1 MSDEPTR
8 DWPGGPVDRQPAQP
22 GSDQAGADWPADGE
36 PGPNQPGQPSDR
48 AHGAAPVPPPGE
60 AQTPGQPGPYPSFGP
75 PPGQAGQPGQPAFGQ
90 PAGQPGYGQQP
101 PGQPAWQQGY
111 GQPRMGQGQPGP
123 GLGQPGQGQQD
134 YRQPGYGQGY
144 SQPSQGQP
152 GLGQP
157 GLGQQ
162 DYRQPGYGQPG
173 YGQQGY
179 GQQGYG
185 QQGYGQQGYGQP
197 GQRQPG
203 QGQPGYAQPTQG
215 QQDSR
220 QPGYGQ
226 QSYGQ
231 PGQGQPGY
239 GQPGQGQ
246 PGYGQP
252 GQGQPG
258 YGQPGQGQP
267 GYGQPGYG
275 QPGYG
280 QSGYGQPGY
289 GQPGYGQRGYGQ
301 PGYGYPGYGRSGPE
315 PGGIPLRPLAVG
327 EILSGAFTSIR
338 QNPGATLGL
347 SAILL
352 TFYGIAAAAVSLALR
367 GVLNNLNLSSGQ
379 TLTQAQAQH
388 VLFEVFAIVL
398 PSFLGLFVVAFLVE
412 LILTGLLTVVIGR
425 GVLGRK
431 VSMGEAWRIALPRL
445 PAILG
450 AVVLTALCIIGP
462 WAAVAV
468 LALILALAHLAP
480 AAIAVGVI
488 GGIASICLTIW
499 FSVML
504 SLATPTVVLERQG
517 PARALARSWRL
528 VRRSFWRV
536 FGILLLAGIVVAF
549 AGFILQLPFTIIE
562 TLAGGSGGVFGL
574 PATRTLAAVIIGAVG
589 SIVAGAVTRPISAGV
604 TVLLYLDMR
613 MRKEGLD
620 LALQGAANGQQLTG
634 DEFETVWRPPAAG
647 PPPTAGPP
655 TW

>member
-8 DWPGGPVDRQPAQP
+8 DWPGGP
-22 GSDQAGADWPADGE
+22 ADG
-36 PGPNQPGQPSDR
+36 QPPYGQPP
-48 AHGAAPVPPPGE
+48 A
-60 AQTPGQPGPYPSFGP
+60 GQQGDGQQGDG
-75 PPGQAGQPGQPAFGQ
+75 PPGQ
-90 PAGQPGYGQQP
+90 GQPGYGQ
-101 PGQPAWQQGY
+101 PGQGQQGY
-111 GQPRMGQGQPGP
+111 A
-123 GLGQPGQGQQD
+123 QPGQGQQD
-134 YRQPGYGQGY
+134 YGQPGYGQPGY
-144 SQPSQGQP
+144 
-152 GLGQP
+152 
-157 GLGQQ
+157 GQQ
-162 DYRQPGYGQPG
+162 SYGQQGYGQPGYGQPG

-179 GQQGYG
+179 GQ
-185 QQGYGQQGYGQP
+185 
-197 GQRQPG
+197 PG
-203 QGQPGYAQPTQG
+203 QGQPDY
-215 QQDSR
+215 R

-226 QSYGQ
+226 PGYGQQAYGQ
-231 PGQGQPGY
+231 PGFGQQGYGPPGYGQPGY

-246 PGYGQP
+246 QGYRQAGYGQP
-252 GQGQPG
+252 
-258 YGQPGQGQP
+258 
-267 GYGQPGYG
+267 
-275 QPGYG
+275 
-280 QSGYGQPGY
+280 
-289 GQPGYGQRGYGQ
+289 GYGQ

-338 QNPGATLGL
+338 QNPTATLGL

-352 TFYGIAAAAVSLALR
+352 TCYGIASAAISLALR
-367 GVLNNLNLSSGQ
+367 GVLNNLHLSTGQ
-379 TLTQAQAQH
+379 TLTQAQARH
-388 VLFEVFAIVL
+388 VLFQVFAIVL
-398 PSFLGLFVVAFLVE
+398 PSFLGLFVIAFLVE

-450 AVVLTALCIIGP
+450 AVVLTALCVIGP
-462 WAAVAV
+462 WAVVAV
-468 LALILALAHLAP
+468 LAVVLALAHLAP

-504 SLATPTVVLERQG
+504 SLATPAVVLERQG

-536 FGILLLAGIVVAF
+536 LGILLLAGIVVAI
-549 AGFILQLPFTIIE
+549 ASFILQLPFTIIGA
-562 TLAGGSGGVFGL
+562 LAGGSGGVFGL
-574 PATRTLAAVIIGAVG
+574 PATQTLAAVIIGAVG

-604 TVLLYLDMR
+604 TVLLYLDLR

-647 PPPTAGPP
+647 QPPTAAPP

>member
-8 DWPGGPVDRQPAQP
+8 DWPGGPADAQPPRP
-22 GSDQAGADWPADGE
+22 GSDQADLDQQAGGD
-36 PGPNQPGQPSDR
+36 PGVDQPGQPADR
-48 AHGAAPVPPPGE
+48 PYAAGPVPPPGPG
-60 AQTPGQPGPYPSFGP
+60 QTPGQPGPHPSYGPPPAPAPGEPPYGP
-75 PPGQAGQPGQPAFGQ
+75 PPGQPGYGQPGYGQ
-90 PAGQPGYGQQP
+90 PGYGQPGYGQQ
-101 PGQPAWQQGY
+101 
-111 GQPRMGQGQPGP
+111 
-123 GLGQPGQGQQD
+123 
-134 YRQPGYGQGY
+134 
-144 SQPSQGQP
+144 
-152 GLGQP
+152 
-157 GLGQQ
+157 
-162 DYRQPGYGQPG
+162 GYGQPG

-185 QQGYGQQGYGQP
+185 QPGYGQQGYGQP
-197 GQRQPG
+197 G
-203 QGQPGYAQPTQG
+203 YG
-215 QQDSR
+215 QQGFGQQGYG

-226 QSYGQ
+226 Q
-231 PGQGQPGY
+231 GY
-239 GQPGQGQ
+239 
-246 PGYGQP
+246 
-252 GQGQPG
+252 
-258 YGQPGQGQP
+258 GQP

-280 QSGYGQPGY
+280 QPGY
-289 GQPGYGQRGYGQ
+289 GQAGYGQ
-301 PGYGYPGYGRSGPE
+301 PGYGYPGYGRSAPE
-315 PGGIPLRPLAVG
+315 PGGVPLRPLAVG
-327 EILSGAFTSIR
+327 EILGGAITSIR
-338 QNPGATLGL
+338 QNPAATLGL
-347 SAILL
+347 SAVLL
-352 TFYGIAAAAVSLALR
+352 TCYGIASATVSLALR
-367 GVLNNLNLSSGQ
+367 GVLNNLNLSAGQ
-379 TLTQAQAQH
+379 TLTHAQARH

-431 VSMGEAWRIALPRL
+431 VSAGEAWRIALPRL

-450 AVVLTALCIIGP
+450 TVVLTALCVIGP
-462 WAAVAV
+462 WAVVAV
-468 LALILALAHLAP
+468 LVVILALAHLSS

-504 SLATPTVVLERQG
+504 SLATPAVVLERQG

-536 FGILLLAGIVVAF
+536 LGILLLAAIVVGVAS
-549 AGFILQLPFTIIE
+549 FILQLPFSIIRA
-562 TLAGGSGGVFGL
+562 LAGGSGGVFGL
-574 PATRTLAAVIIGAVG
+574 PAARTLTAVIIGAVG

-604 TVLLYLDMR
+604 TVLLYVDMR

-647 PPPTAGPP
+647 EPPTAFPP

>member
-8 DWPGGPVDRQPAQP
+8 DWPGGPADGQPARP
-22 GSDQAGADWPADGE
+22 GSDQAGLDREAGGE
-36 PGPNQPGQPSDR
+36 PGP
-48 AHGAAPVPPPGE
+48 E
-60 AQTPGQPGPYPSFGP
+60 QTPGQPGAHPPYGS
-75 PPGQAGQPGQPAFGQ
+75 PPGLAGQPGQP
-90 PAGQPGYGQQP
+90 YGQP
-101 PGQPAWQQGY
+101 PGQQGHGQPPYGQPPSGQPPSGQPRYGY
-111 GQPRMGQGQPGP
+111 GQPPAWHGQPP
-123 GLGQPGQGQQD
+123 GGQQGSYQPGYAQPGQA
-134 YRQPGYGQGY
+134 
-144 SQPSQGQP
+144 
-152 GLGQP
+152 
-157 GLGQQ
+157 
-162 DYRQPGYGQPG
+162 
-173 YGQQGY
+173 
-179 GQQGYG
+179 

-197 GQRQPG
+197 GQ
-203 QGQPGYAQPTQG
+203 
-215 QQDSR
+215 
-220 QPGYGQ
+220 
-226 QSYGQ
+226 GQ
-231 PGQGQPGY
+231 PGQGQPG
-239 GQPGQGQ
+239 Q
-246 PGYGQP
+246 
-252 GQGQPG
+252 
-258 YGQPGQGQP
+258 GQPGQGQP

-280 QSGYGQPGY
+280 QPGYGQPGY
-289 GQPGYGQRGYGQ
+289 GQPGYGQ
-301 PGYGYPGYGRSGPE
+301 PGYGYLGYGRSGPE

-338 QNPGATLGL
+338 QNPAATLGL
-347 SAILL
+347 SAIVL
-352 TFYGIAAAAVSLALR
+352 TCYGIASAAVSLALR
-367 GVLNNLNLSSGQ
+367 GVLNNLHLSSGQ
-379 TLTQAQAQH
+379 PLTQAQARH

-462 WAAVAV
+462 WAVVAV
-468 LALILALAHLAP
+468 LAVILALAHVAP

-488 GGIASICLTIW
+488 GGVASICLTIW

-504 SLATPTVVLERQG
+504 SLATPAVVLERQG

-536 FGILLLAGIVVAF
+536 FGILLLAAIVVAF

-562 TLAGGSGGVFGL
+562 ALAGGSAVFGL
-574 PATRTLAAVIIGAVG
+574 PATQTLVAVIIGAVG

-620 LALQGAANGQQLTG
+620 LALQGAASGQQLTG
-634 DEFETVWRPPAAG
+634 EEFETVWRPPAAG
-647 PPPTAGPP
+647 QPPTAVPP